1 MTDNRQTSRKIN
13 QQLMPLH
20 PMKVR
25 VYCQG
30 VSVCRAP
37 TLVEREVLRTLPR
50 ESQWKE
56 LTHHWKLNI
65 VCHRMEGMTG
75 KYEVTVP
82 FFFCAFPLSSGE
94 ESNVRHKYSTHYSH
108 EGNIFGA
115 THSGTIMST
124 HWKIITLELSYCM
137 GTK

>member
-1 MTDNRQTSRKIN
+1 MDNRHTSRHIN
-13 QQLMPLH
+13 KRLMPLNESESTF
-20 PMKVR
+20 PG
-25 VYCQG
+25 CFCLQ
-30 VSVCRAP
+30 SSSP
-37 TLVEREVLRTLPR
+37 LERGALRTLPR